1 MTSASQNE
9 RIQLLRA
16 DFERVVSAL
25 SESLAHSNERFAR
38 DSSLLHF
45 NLSYE
50 VAWKLIQAIATRDG
64 VDVVSP
70 RAAFGYAHRAGW
82 ITDEVTWDRIVR
94 TRNDTVHLYRA
105 SMAQSIYGE
114 LPSFLRAFDE
124 LHKSLVK
131 V

>member
-1 MTSASQNE
+1 MTGAAQDE

-16 DFERVVSAL
+16 DLERVVGAL

-38 DSSLLHF
+38 DSALLHF

-50 VAWKLIQAIATRDG
+50 VAWKLIQAIAARDG
-64 VDVVSP
+64 VDVVSL
-70 RAAFGYAHRAGW
+70 RAAFGFAHRAGW
-82 ITDEVTWDRIVR
+82 ISDEVTWDRIVR

-114 LPSFLRAFDE
+114 LPTFLRAFDE
-124 LHKSLVK
+124 LLQSLLK
-131 V
+131 A